1 MPVKVLFKKDVKDV
15 ARAGE
20 VKDVA
25 DGYARNFLLPRG
37 LAVVATAGT
46 LKQVEQLKA
55 ANARHAAEE
64 QQVARDL
71 QARLEAQPVV
81 LSAKAGA
88 QGRLYGSVTSAD
100 VVEAVRQQHGV
111 ELERREIELPEAIR
125 QVGSF
130 TGSVRLHRN
139 VSARLTLDV
148 RALEAG

>member
-46 LKQVEQLKA
+46 LKQVEQQKA
-55 ANARHAAEE
+55 THARQAAEE

-111 ELERREIELPEAIR
+111 ELDRREIELPEAIR
-125 QVGSF
+125 QVGTF

-139 VSARLTLDV
+139 VAARLTLDV
-148 RALEAG
+148 RSLEAV